1 MTDLMNAGRIGSSAL
16 GESVRKDFPILERRF
31 GPHPL
36 VYLDNAATT
45 QKPRAVLDALV
56 DYYSGVNSNVG
67 RGYYQLSMAATDA
80 YEGARAAMQ
89 SAINAE
95 HLDEVIFTPGTTA
108 SVNLLTDTYGRGVV
122 GPGDQVVVT
131 GMEHNSNMLP
141 WRRLCETRGADLV
154 VVPVEADGRVAR
166 ASFAAVLGPRVKFA
180 AIAHVSNVLGTVNPV
195 REMIG
200 DAHRHGIPV
209 LVDGAQAVPHR
220 PVDVRDLDADFY
232 CFSGHKI
239 YGPMGVGV
247 LYGKQEL
254 ISSLSPYQVGG
265 GTVKGVTFD
274 EPVSYV
280 PAPARLEA
288 GTPHIAGAVGLA
300 AAFSYLEN
308 LGWEDIRTH
317 DETLVRSAVDA
328 LEGLPGVRVLG
339 DPAAE
344 PSGIVS
350 FVVDGI
356 HPYDVGGHLDQHGVA
371 VRSGVHCANVFVDTF
386 DIVGTVRL
394 SFGIYNTEAEVDLV
408 RRAVASVRPGF
419 WTNEHPNVRFL
430 ETS

>member
-1 MTDLMNAGRIGSSAL
+1 MTDLMSTGRTGSAAL
-16 GESVRKDFPILERRF
+16 GEAVRKDFPILERRF

-80 YEGARAAMQ
+80 YEGAREAIRR
-89 SAINAE
+89 AINAE
-95 HLDEVIFTPGTTA
+95 HADEVVFTAGTTA
-108 SVNLLTDTYGRGVV
+108 TVNLLTDTFGRAVV
-122 GPGDQVVVT
+122 GSGDQVVVT

-141 WRRLCETRGADLV
+141 WRRLCETRGAELV
-154 VVPVEADGRVAR
+154 VVPVGADGRVAPTT
-166 ASFAAVLGPRVKFA
+166 FAEALGPRVRLA

-195 REMIG
+195 REMVG

-209 LVDGAQAVPHR
+209 VVDGAQAVPHQ
-220 PVDVRDLDADFY
+220 PVDVRDLDVDFY
-232 CFSGHKI
+232 CFSGHKV
-239 YGPMGVGV
+239 YGPMGIGV
-247 LYGKQEL
+247 LYGRREL
-254 ISSLSPYQVGG
+254 ISGLAPYQVGG

-280 PAPARLEA
+280 PVPARLEA

-300 AAFSYLEN
+300 AAFSYVED
-308 LGWEDIRTH
+308 LGWDEIRRH
-317 DETLVRSAVDA
+317 DSMLVRSAVDA
-328 LEGLPGVRVLG
+328 LEGLPGVRVIG
-339 DPAAE
+339 DPAAQ

-386 DIVGTVRL
+386 GVVGTVRL
-394 SFGIYNTEAEVDLV
+394 SFAIYNTQAEVDLV
-408 RRAVASVRPGF
+408 RRAVATVGPGF
-419 WTNEHPNVRFL
+419 WTNEHPTERFL